1 MKKMLTLAAL
11 AAALLVAPAYAQPA
25 SAQPA
30 SATIDYSDLDLS
42 RPADVARLDRRIEIA
57 ARTACGPTSSADPE
71 GMREVRRCRAQA
83 SEAASLQRSRAIA
96 AAQLGSSTVLA
107 SGQ

>member
-11 AAALLVAPAYAQPA
+11 AAALLVAPAQALPGSTQPA
-25 SAQPA
+25 SL
-30 SATIDYSDLDLS
+30 TVDYSDLDLS
-42 RPADVARLDRRIEIA
+42 RPADVRRLDRRIEIA
-57 ARTACGPTSSADPE
+57 ARTACGPTSSADPD
-71 GMREVRRCRAQA
+71 GMKEARRCRTQA
-83 SEAASLQRSRAIA
+83 TEAASLQRNRAIA

>member
-11 AAALLVAPAYAQPA
+11 AAALLVAPAQAQSG
-25 SAQPA
+25 SAQPVTF
-30 SATIDYSDLDLS
+30 SVEYSDLDLS
-42 RPADVARLDRRIEIA
+42 NPADVRRLDRRIEIA
-57 ARTACGPTSSADPE
+57 ARTACGPTSSADPK
-71 GMREVRRCRAQA
+71 GMREVRRCRIQA
-83 SEAASLQRSRAIA
+83 SEAASQQRSRAIA

>member
-1 MKKMLTLAAL
+1 MKKMITLAAF
-11 AAALLVAPAYAQPA
+11 AAALLVAPAQAQSG

-30 SATIDYSDLDLS
+30 SLTVEYSDLDLS
-42 RPADVARLDRRIEIA
+42 NPADVRRLDRRIEIA
-57 ARTACGPTSSADPE
+57 ARTACGPTSSSDPK